1 MRNHHIRRVRAGDRR
16 ALLVLW
22 ERSVRATHD
31 FLTEADIDFYRP
43 LVADILAAERIELWI
58 LVDGQATPIGF
69 LGVSEHVVEALFV
82 DPDRLGAGWGRR
94 LVAHA
99 QALQLGDQAV
109 DVNEQNI
116 AARRFYAALGFIVVG
131 RSEHDDAGRPHP
143 VLHLRR
149 SAGEPDIDV
158 TSAPG
163 IF

>member
-1 MRNHHIRRVRAGDRR
+1 MRNHQIRRVEASDRR
-16 ALLVLW
+16 ALLELW
-22 ERSVRATHD
+22 ERSVRATHG
-31 FLTEADIDFYRP
+31 FLTETDINTYRP
-43 LVADILAAERIELWI
+43 LVADILAAERIELWT
-58 LVDGQATPIGF
+58 LVDGETTPIGF
-69 LGVSEHVVEALFV
+69 LGVSEHVIEALFV
-82 DPDRLGAGWGRR
+82 DPDHLGAGWGRR

-99 QALQLGDQAV
+99 QALQPGDLAV

-116 AARRFYAALGFIVVG
+116 AARRFYDALGFTVVG

-149 SAGEPDIDV
+149 SAGGPDIDV